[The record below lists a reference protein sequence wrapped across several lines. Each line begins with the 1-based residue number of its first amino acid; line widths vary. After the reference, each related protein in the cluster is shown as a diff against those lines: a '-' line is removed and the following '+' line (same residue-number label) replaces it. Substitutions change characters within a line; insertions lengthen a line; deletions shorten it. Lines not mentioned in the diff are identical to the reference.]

1 MQPYLRNVLG
11 RDLAAATA
19 FLTVV
24 PSMGDEAKSGQLPD
38 FRRAARAFPLVGAL
52 VGAVGGIVL
61 LLASAL
67 HLPPL
72 AAALLAVVATIAL
85 TGALHED
92 GLADTFD
99 GLAGG
104 RTIER
109 RLEIM
114 RDSRIGTYGALALV
128 LSVGLRVALL
138 AAYLPASPWQGALAL
153 VATEAIGRT
162 AIVWLWSNE
171 PPARPDGLAAT
182 LGAPDQEAMG
192 AALVIGAGIG
202 MIAGSL
208 TAGVFAALISLAAA
222 ALATVVTADW
232 SRRRIG
238 GRTGDILGA
247 AEQLAALA
255 SLLALAA
262 FR

>member
-1 MQPYLRNVLG
+1 
-11 RDLAAATA
+11 
-19 FLTVV
+19 
-24 PSMGDEAKSGQLPD
+24 
-38 FRRAARAFPLVGAL
+38 
-52 VGAVGGIVL
+52 VL

-72 AAALLAVVATIAL
+72 AAALLAVGATIAL

-114 RDSRIGTYGALALV
+114 RDSRIGTYGVLALV

-138 AAYLPASPWQGALAL
+138 AAYLPASPWRGALAL
-153 VATEAIGRT
+153 IAAEAIGRT
-162 AIVWLWSNE
+162 AIVWLWSHE

-182 LGAPDQEAMG
+182 LGAPERESMAT
-192 AALVIGAGIG
+192 ALVLGTGISVVAGALAAGI
-202 MIAGSL
+202 
-208 TAGVFAALISLAAA
+208 FAALISLAAA
-222 ALATVVTADW
+222 ALAAVLLAQW
-232 SRRRIG
+232 SRQRIG

-255 SLLALAA
+255 ALLALAA